1 MADYYIRLDNLAVG
15 YQGKPL
21 IHNIN
26 IGIDKGEIVTLI
38 GPNGSGKSTILKSIT
53 RQLKW
58 IAGNVF
64 YDETSLLELSYKDM
78 ASKMAVVLTER
89 IKTEY
94 MTCHDVVAM
103 GRYPYTGHLGILTAE
118 DEQIVEEAMNIVH
131 ATDLGNRNFNAISD
145 GQRQRILLARAIC
158 QEPEIMVLDEPTSFL
173 DVKHKLELLSILEHM
188 AREKHI
194 TVIMS
199 LHEIELA
206 QKVSDKVMCVKGET
220 ITQYGRPEEIF
231 TEELV
236 RKLYEIENGY
246 FDPLFGSMELPK
258 VEGEPKVFVIS
269 SGGNGIPVY
278 RKLRKEQIPFAAGIL
293 YRNDVDYQV
302 AKVLAS
308 QVITEES
315 FREISDERYETA
327 LKTIQKCDRVID
339 AGVEIGSINQKI
351 SDLIEEAKRLGKL

>member
-1 MADYYIRLDNLAVG
+1 MADYYIRLDNLSVG

-26 IGIDKGEIVTLI
+26 IGINKGEIVTLI